1 MNRMKI
7 LLSAVLVFAATA
19 SIAQDFIDPL
29 YAPWGDTPEQR
40 KQNILTSNLLKEA
53 VDTRDYDA
61 AAVYFR
67 TLAQEAPSAF
77 EATFIRGAQV
87 YSNKVQRAQDLNE
100 KKALLDSLMM
110 IYDLRVQYFPSSPN
124 YGTAYV
130 LDRKARE
137 YLTFNPSDRE
147 GVRKLYKE
155 AIEAGLQSGYAALP
169 DVALVYFSNLC
180 DDYKMGEV
188 YPDAVLDEYARL
200 APIFESD
207 APGVKEAKT
216 QFDTCFAGSGAAD
229 CENLE
234 KMFRPRI
241 EAAPEDMEL
250 LKQTVSLMS
259 RSQCSSEFFLQIARH
274 FVDHRAFQV
283 DNLIVREHQN
293 VVLGKCI
300 GHAEGHLVMVVFAEV
315 WIELHVIEE
324 VMHPSHVPFVGEMQA
339 AVLYASRYLRPRCGL
354 LGNHDDT
361 FVSSAHQGIQVFEE
375 LDGFEIFI
383 SAVLV
388 PHPMARH

>member
-19 SIAQDFIDPL
+19 SIAQDFSDPR

-241 EAAPEDMEL
+241 EAAP
-250 LKQTVSLMS
+250 
-259 RSQCSSEFFLQIARH
+259 
-274 FVDHRAFQV
+274 
-283 DNLIVREHQN
+283 
-293 VVLGKCI
+293 
-300 GHAEGHLVMVVFAEV
+300 
-315 WIELHVIEE
+315 
-324 VMHPSHVPFVGEMQA
+324 
-339 AVLYASRYLRPRCGL
+339 Y
-354 LGNHDDT
+354 
-361 FVSSAHQGIQVFEE
+361 
-375 LDGFEIFI
+375 
-383 SAVLV
+383 
-388 PHPMARH
+388 

>member
-19 SIAQDFIDPL
+19 SIAQDFSDPR

-147 GVRKLYKE
+147 GVRKLNQRK
-155 AIEAGLQSGYAALP
+155 ILI
-169 DVALVYFSNLC
+169 
-180 DDYKMGEV
+180 
-188 YPDAVLDEYARL
+188 R
-200 APIFESD
+200 
-207 APGVKEAKT
+207 
-216 QFDTCFAGSGAAD
+216 
-229 CENLE
+229 
-234 KMFRPRI
+234 
-241 EAAPEDMEL
+241 L
-250 LKQTVSLMS
+250 LK
-259 RSQCSSEFFLQIARH
+259 SSNSFSPGSPVGVPKGICAIIIQLSGR
-274 FVDHRAFQV
+274 FQV
-283 DNLIVREHQN
+283 RRTSSSI
-293 VVLGKCI
+293 K
-300 GHAEGHLVMVVFAEV
+300 
-315 WIELHVIEE
+315 
-324 VMHPSHVPFVGEMQA
+324 
-339 AVLYASRYLRPRCGL
+339 GL
-354 LGNHDDT
+354 
-361 FVSSAHQGIQVFEE
+361 
-375 LDGFEIFI
+375 
-383 SAVLV
+383 
-388 PHPMARH
+388 

>member
-19 SIAQDFIDPL
+19 SIAQDFSDPR

-67 TLAQEAPSAF
+67 TLAQEAPSAS

-155 AIEAGLQSGYAALP
+155 AIEAGLQSGLCCAAG
-169 DVALVYFSNLC
+169 C
-180 DDYKMGEV
+180 
-188 YPDAVLDEYARL
+188 R
-200 APIFESD
+200 I
-207 APGVKEAKT
+207 GVFQ
-216 QFDTCFAGSGAAD
+216 QF
-229 CENLE
+229 
-234 KMFRPRI
+234 
-241 EAAPEDMEL
+241 
-250 LKQTVSLMS
+250 
-259 RSQCSSEFFLQIARH
+259 
-274 FVDHRAFQV
+274 
-283 DNLIVREHQN
+283 VR
-293 VVLGKCI
+293 
-300 GHAEGHLVMVVFAEV
+300 
-315 WIELHVIEE
+315 
-324 VMHPSHVPFVGEMQA
+324 
-339 AVLYASRYLRPRCGL
+339 
-354 LGNHDDT
+354 
-361 FVSSAHQGIQVFEE
+361 
-375 LDGFEIFI
+375 
-383 SAVLV
+383 
-388 PHPMARH
+388 

>member
-19 SIAQDFIDPL
+19 SIAQDFSDPR

-169 DVALVYFSNLC
+169 DVALVYFSNMC
-180 DDYKMGEV
+180 DNYKM
-188 YPDAVLDEYARL
+188 
-200 APIFESD
+200 
-207 APGVKEAKT
+207 
-216 QFDTCFAGSGAAD
+216 
-229 CENLE
+229 
-234 KMFRPRI
+234 
-241 EAAPEDMEL
+241 
-250 LKQTVSLMS
+250 
-259 RSQCSSEFFLQIARH
+259 SE
-274 FVDHRAFQV
+274 
-283 DNLIVREHQN
+283 
-293 VVLGKCI
+293 G
-300 GHAEGHLVMVVFAEV
+300 
-315 WIELHVIEE
+315 
-324 VMHPSHVPFVGEMQA
+324 
-339 AVLYASRYLRPRCGL
+339 
-354 LGNHDDT
+354 
-361 FVSSAHQGIQVFEE
+361 
-375 LDGFEIFI
+375 
-383 SAVLV
+383 
-388 PHPMARH
+388 